1 MWEGISESQFV
12 SSCLSRFDDCLNQ
25 ETSSS
30 PEFIQRKKLDL
41 NKINTK
47 SNGLNLN
54 WNNHS
59 VLNTNCETISN
70 TRKGYLKNNSSKRT
84 DFQYNVVRTNNFNGS
99 KQKLH
104 NNYKQF
110 LNMDRVMPWTS
121 NVESFQQSYFDRNRC
136 NLKNDNDNNMNN
148 NYFYNLNNNHYRNK
162 FRNNSNKIF
171 CEGRNTIC
179 SNIGSGN
186 INTSPVKSDIST
198 STSLTSNSS
207 LNEKSIKLDGS
218 NDILSDKLIEYN
230 NYEHI
235 PPLEFGLF
243 SDDKTDENYYYQVN
257 NLFSILSPSWI
268 LCIDIAAVLLTNTD
282 NKMALSNIGP
292 KLSFL
297 SRDALRQIKQKKL
310 SRFIK
315 EHSSFFDIRRPS
327 PDHSALYVTL
337 KFPLPSIMQ
346 QFLPKIA
353 ELRKYESEQNQYNIF
368 QSSGYYI
375 KNNDIN
381 SYSLQN
387 ELEQAFCDNSCLNKK
402 KLINEYD
409 CSNLSNEFIVVKNSN
424 KPSFKITQVYEEIP
438 TVVRSFQIF
447 ECWLCVRE
455 FANVLIHQPTHT
467 MELRE
472 IGVLM
477 SQKAR
482 IQAKRNSSKKN
493 YKSFLLC
500 YPKLF
505 RIFGKDDNHSIQWIG
520 SHQDFIKLG
529 SIKFQPPQTDDELFN
544 IPTLNESHS
553 QFLFNLN
560 NCSVSLK

>member
-1 MWEGISESQFV
+1 MWEEISEGQFV
-12 SSCLSRFDDCLNQ
+12 SSCLNRFDDCLTH

-30 PEFIQRKKLDL
+30 PRSVQDE
-41 NKINTK
+41 KINTNRGSVNSDILNVDW
-47 SNGLNLN
+47 SNY
-54 WNNHS
+54 S
-59 VLNTNCETISN
+59 VLNHNSEVIP
-70 TRKGYLKNNSSKRT
+70 RKGYLSRNNKNVNFQDEVGNSS
-84 DFQYNVVRTNNFNGS
+84 DFNTN
-99 KQKLH
+99 KVKLH
-104 NNYKQF
+104 STYKHF
-110 LNMDRVMPWTS
+110 LNMDRVMPWIS
-121 NVESFQQSYFDRNRC
+121 NIDYPQKNYLNKYNFKNDKNYYRNDNYVC
-136 NLKNDNDNNMNN
+136 NLNSNGCKNDYFNDSRKILNENRNT
-148 NYFYNLNNNHYRNK
+148 FYGNIRNSNLN
-162 FRNNSNKIF
+162 
-171 CEGRNTIC
+171 T
-179 SNIGSGN
+179 
-186 INTSPVKSDIST
+186 TSPVKSDIST
-198 STSLTSNSS
+198 STSSTLNPSF
-207 LNEKSIKLDGS
+207 NEKNMITYDG
-218 NDILSDKLIEYN
+218 NGNILGDNAVEYN
-230 NYEHI
+230 NYEQV
-235 PPLEFGLF
+235 PPLVLNAFNNE
-243 SDDKTDENYYYQVN
+243 KKEENYYYLAN
-257 NLFSILSPSWI
+257 NLFNVLSPSWI

-292 KLSFL
+292 KLSFI

-327 PDHSALYVTL
+327 PNHSALYVTL

-346 QFLPKIA
+346 QFLPKIT
-353 ELRKYESEQNQYNIF
+353 ELRKYESERNQYNIF
-368 QSSGYYI
+368 QSSGYYL
-375 KNNDIN
+375 KNMDIN
-381 SYSLQN
+381 SNYSLQN
-387 ELEQAFCDNSCLNKK
+387 ELEKAFCDKSCLNKK
-402 KLINEYD
+402 KLNNEYD
-409 CSNLSNEFIVVKNSN
+409 LSSASNEFVVTSN
-424 KPSFKITQVYEEIP
+424 KSSFKITQIYNEIP
-438 TVVRSFQIF
+438 TVVRSFQMY

-455 FANVLIHQPTHT
+455 FATVLVHQPTHT

-520 SHQDFIKLG
+520 SHQDFIKLS
-529 SIKFQPPQTDDELFN
+529 SIKYQPPQTDDELFN